1 MDLKYRERT
10 VLIKINDPQAYFS
23 MKKPYTKN
31 DGFSM
36 AQGPN
41 VNPKQQTLN
50 LKRFAGD
57 NNRNQIN
64 RK

>member
-1 MDLKYRERT
+1 
-10 VLIKINDPQAYFS
+10 